1 MARLAFLL
9 RALRCQDCKQ
19 RPQRVVLV
27 DNPAERVDSAGAPGR
42 WHIAM
47 MLPAPG
53 FGSTNREA

>member
-9 RALRCQDCKQ
+9 GALRCQDCEQ
-19 RPQRVVLV
+19 QPQRVVLV
-27 DNPAERVDSAGAPGR
+27 DNPADHVHSTGAPGG

-53 FGSTNREA
+53 FDSSNREA

>member
-9 RALRCQDCKQ
+9 RALRCQDRKQ

-27 DNPAERVDSAGAPGR
+27 DNPADRVRGTGAPGG

-47 MLPAPG
+47 MLPTPG
-53 FGSTNREA
+53 FGSSNQAV